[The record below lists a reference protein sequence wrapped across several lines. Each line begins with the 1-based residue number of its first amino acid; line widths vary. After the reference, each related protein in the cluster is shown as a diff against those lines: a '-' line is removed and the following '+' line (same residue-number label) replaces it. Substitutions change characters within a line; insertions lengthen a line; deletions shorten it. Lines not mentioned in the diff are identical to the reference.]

1 MYCMVVFLPSSTS
14 STSPTWEINASFM
27 YLWCIFDISDMR
39 NKCIQNDI
47 KTPCFFLF
55 AFKMSVSKPKRQHTD
70 RTLKEKIEILGKLD
84 SGLKAVDVCKRFNI
98 SQSTLSTWKKQ
109 RAKINE
115 MVDAGKVLNQKHNR
129 ESFLPQV
136 ERALHLWFC
145 EMRSK
150 KHAPPSINHCL
161 FKRLH
166 CKYFTLS
173 PTSPT

>member
-1 MYCMVVFLPSSTS
+1 
-14 STSPTWEINASFM
+14 
-27 YLWCIFDISDMR
+27 MR
-39 NKCIQNDI
+39 NKCIENDI
-47 KTPCFFLF
+47 KTLCFFLF
-55 AFKMSVSKPKRQHTD
+55 AFKMSLPKPKCQHTD
-70 RTLKEKIEILGKLD
+70 RTLKEKIEIPGKSD
-84 SGLKAVDVCKRFNI
+84 CSVKAVDICKRFNI

-115 MVDAGKVLNQKHNR
+115 MVDAGKVLNQKVLNR

-150 KHAPPSINHCL
+150 PHAPPSINHCL
-161 FKRLH
+161 FRRLH

-173 PTSPT
+173 PTSPTYITVSILDS

>member
-1 MYCMVVFLPSSTS
+1 MYYMVVFLPYLM
-14 STSPTWEINASFM
+14 SPTFYMRNKCFLS
-27 YLWCIFDISDMR
+27 CIFDVIFDMR

-47 KTPCFFLF
+47 KTLCFFLF
-55 AFKMSVSKPKRQHTD
+55 AFNMSVSKPKHQHTD

-98 SQSTLSTWKKQ
+98 SQSMLSTWKKQ
-109 RAKINE
+109 RGKISE
-115 MVDAGKVLNQKHNR
+115 MVDAGKVLNQKRNC

-150 KHAPPSINHCL
+150 LHAPPINQSL
-161 FKRLH
+161 LVQKS
-166 CKYFTLS
+166 TL
-173 PTSPT
+173 

>member
-1 MYCMVVFLPSSTS
+1 MRNKCFVS
-14 STSPTWEINASFM
+14 
-27 YLWCIFDISDMR
+27 CIFDVIFDVFDMR
-39 NKCIQNDI
+39 NKYIQNNI

-55 AFKMSVSKPKRQHTD
+55 VFKMSVSKPKHQHTD

-84 SGLKAVDVCKRFNI
+84 CGLKAVDVCKRFNI

-109 RAKINE
+109 RGKINE
-115 MVDAGKVLNQKHNR
+115 MVDAGKVLNQKCNR

-150 KHAPPSINHCL
+150 PHAPPINQSL
-161 FKRLH
+161 LVQKA
-166 CKYFTLS
+166 TL
-173 PTSPT
+173 